1 MAQRSVPWGLWAV
14 QTSGKTKNLT
24 WQLTL
29 LPFRGINDAS
39 FSLIISTAV
48 KLGRESQVTIIV
60 SKNNSRVIING
71 ALLSSRQNLGTS
83 KRILRD

>member
-1 MAQRSVPWGLWAV
+1 MML
-14 QTSGKTKNLT
+14 
-24 WQLTL
+24 
-29 LPFRGINDAS
+29 S

-83 KRILRD
+83 KGILRD